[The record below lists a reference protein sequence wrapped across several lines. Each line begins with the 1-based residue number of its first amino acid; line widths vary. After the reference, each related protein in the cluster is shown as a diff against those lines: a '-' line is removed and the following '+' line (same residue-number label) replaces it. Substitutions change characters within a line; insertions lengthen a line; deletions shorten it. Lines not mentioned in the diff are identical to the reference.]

1 MASLKERTRNN
12 VRAGIFVSVSILVA
26 VSSII
31 VLTDA
36 WRALFQPTHE
46 YTVIY
51 DVSDGVQNLKS
62 GADVLIGGMLMGEVA
77 EVAARTDQRAFEQI
91 EVTLAISRDIQLYEG
106 AEIAIGSAIIGD
118 NAWIEVSSVGNP
130 DLGEPHDRQFT
141 GISAP
146 ILGGLLGAV
155 SADDTEAMV
164 ADFQGAARN
173 VRELTERVN
182 TQDWPRW
189 ADRVDV
195 VTEWAAK
202 AAGDFD
208 AVFQD
213 GRDLLAEYKNLVAEN
228 RPSIDAA
235 IENIKV
241 GTGDAKE
248 VARRVREE
256 TVDKV
261 HNLLDTGQ
269 AGMDTATAAQA
280 VCDRAP
286 PQPVE
291 AALPAPARGVRARAA
306 LRGDAVVRHGGQRS
320 QGGLGV
326 SAADYGRSRRR
337 HPARRA
343 DAEAGQRHAPRRD
356 RAVPGITGA
365 PRDRALYGVRR
376 RVMPPSSRGRSTCR
390 SAAPPAGE
398 RPGHFVDGPTYR
410 YISTRGAG
418 DGTVTT
424 GAGCSWTSRASNR
437 SILAPRALSVSS
449 IRA

>member
-164 ADFQGAARN
+164 TDFQGAARN

-189 ADRVDV
+189 ADRIDV

-213 GRDLLAEYKNLVAEN
+213 GRELLAEYKNLVAEN

-269 AGMDTATAAQA
+269 AGMDTASEVVGKVNRDYDVWEPDIRDALAAARLSGQQLKLFA
-280 VCDRAP
+280 TELRRSP
-286 PQPVE
+286 WKLLYRPQREEYEHELLYE
-291 AALPAPARGVRARAA
+291 ATRSFAMAASDLKAASESARRITDARGADIQLDEQTRKLVNDMLRDAIERYQASQERLATVLFTEYAA
-306 LRGDAVVRHGGQRS
+306 
-320 QGGLGV
+320 
-326 SAADYGRSRRR
+326 
-337 HPARRA
+337 
-343 DAEAGQRHAPRRD
+343 E
-356 RAVPGITGA
+356 
-365 PRDRALYGVRR
+365 
-376 RVMPPSSRGRSTCR
+376 
-390 SAAPPAGE
+390 
-398 RPGHFVDGPTYR
+398 
-410 YISTRGAG
+410 
-418 DGTVTT
+418 
-424 GAGCSWTSRASNR
+424 
-437 SILAPRALSVSS
+437 
-449 IRA
+449 

>member
-62 GADVLIGGMLMGEVA
+62 GADVLIGGMLMGAVA
-77 EVAARTDQRAFEQI
+77 EVAPRTDQRAFEQI

-164 ADFQGAARN
+164 TDFQGAARN

-269 AGMDTATAAQA
+269 AGMDTASEVVGKVNRDYDLWEPDIRDALAAARLSGQQLKLFA
-280 VCDRAP
+280 TELRRSP
-286 PQPVE
+286 WKLLYRPQREEYEHELLYE
-291 AALPAPARGVRARAA
+291 ATRSFAMAASDLKAASESARRITDARGADIQLDEQTRKLVNDMLRDAIERYQASQERLATVLFTEYAA
-306 LRGDAVVRHGGQRS
+306 
-320 QGGLGV
+320 
-326 SAADYGRSRRR
+326 
-337 HPARRA
+337 
-343 DAEAGQRHAPRRD
+343 E
-356 RAVPGITGA
+356 
-365 PRDRALYGVRR
+365 
-376 RVMPPSSRGRSTCR
+376 
-390 SAAPPAGE
+390 
-398 RPGHFVDGPTYR
+398 
-410 YISTRGAG
+410 
-418 DGTVTT
+418 
-424 GAGCSWTSRASNR
+424 
-437 SILAPRALSVSS
+437 
-449 IRA
+449 

>member
-164 ADFQGAARN
+164 TDFQGAARN

-189 ADRVDV
+189 ADR
-195 VTEWAAK
+195 
-202 AAGDFD
+202 DFD

-213 GRDLLAEYKNLVAEN
+213 GRELLAEYKNLVAEN

-261 HNLLDTGQ
+261 HSLLDTGQ
-269 AGMDTATAAQA
+269 AGMDTASEVVGKVNRDYDLWEPDIRDALAAARLSGQQLKLFA
-280 VCDRAP
+280 TELRRSP
-286 PQPVE
+286 WKLLYRPQREEYEHELLYE
-291 AALPAPARGVRARAA
+291 ATRSFAMAASDLKAASESARRITDARGADIQLDEQTRKLVNDMLRDAIERYQASQERLATVLFTEYAA
-306 LRGDAVVRHGGQRS
+306 
-320 QGGLGV
+320 
-326 SAADYGRSRRR
+326 
-337 HPARRA
+337 
-343 DAEAGQRHAPRRD
+343 E
-356 RAVPGITGA
+356 
-365 PRDRALYGVRR
+365 
-376 RVMPPSSRGRSTCR
+376 
-390 SAAPPAGE
+390 
-398 RPGHFVDGPTYR
+398 
-410 YISTRGAG
+410 
-418 DGTVTT
+418 
-424 GAGCSWTSRASNR
+424 
-437 SILAPRALSVSS
+437 
-449 IRA
+449 

>member
-213 GRDLLAEYKNLVAEN
+213 GRDLLAEYKKLVAEN

-269 AGMDTATAAQA
+269 AGMDTASEVVGKVNRDYDVWEPDIRDALAAARLSGQQLKLFA
-280 VCDRAP
+280 TELRRSP
-286 PQPVE
+286 WKLLYRPQREEYEHELLYE
-291 AALPAPARGVRARAA
+291 ATRSFAMAASDLKAASESARRITDARGADIQLDEQTRKLVNDMLRDAIERYQASQERLATVLFTEYAA
-306 LRGDAVVRHGGQRS
+306 
-320 QGGLGV
+320 
-326 SAADYGRSRRR
+326 
-337 HPARRA
+337 
-343 DAEAGQRHAPRRD
+343 E
-356 RAVPGITGA
+356 
-365 PRDRALYGVRR
+365 
-376 RVMPPSSRGRSTCR
+376 
-390 SAAPPAGE
+390 
-398 RPGHFVDGPTYR
+398 
-410 YISTRGAG
+410 
-418 DGTVTT
+418 
-424 GAGCSWTSRASNR
+424 
-437 SILAPRALSVSS
+437 
-449 IRA
+449 

>member
-12 VRAGIFVSVSILVA
+12 VRAGIFVTLSILLAVVA
-26 VSSII
+26 IV

-36 WRALFQPTHE
+36 WRVLFQPKHE

-51 DVSDGVQNLKS
+51 EVSDGVQNLKS
-62 GADVLIGGMLMGEVA
+62 GANVLIGGILMGEVA
-77 EVAARTDQRAFEQI
+77 DVAPRTDQRAFEQI
-91 EVTLAISRDIQLYEG
+91 EVTLAISKDIQLYQG
-106 AEIAIGSAIIGD
+106 AEIAIGSAIIGE
-118 NAWIEVSSVGNP
+118 NAWIEVTSVGNP
-130 DLGEPHDRQFT
+130 DLGEPHDRQFI

-182 TQDWPRW
+182 TKDWPRW
-189 ADRVDV
+189 ADRIDV

-213 GRDLLAEYKNLVAEN
+213 GRDLLAEYKNVVAQN
-228 RPSIDAA
+228 RPKIDAA

-241 GTGDAKE
+241 GTGDARE

-269 AGMDTATAAQA
+269 AGMDTAYEVVGKVNRDYDVWEPDISEALAAARLSGQQLKLFA
-280 VCDRAP
+280 AELRRSP
-286 PQPVE
+286 WKLLYRPEREEFEHELLYE
-291 AALPAPARGVRARAA
+291 ATRSFAMAASDLKAASESARRITDARGADIQLDEQTRKLVNDM
-306 LRGDAVVRHGGQRS
+306 LRDSIERYQAS
-320 QGGLGV
+320 QERLATV
-326 SAADYGRSRRR
+326 LFTEYE
-337 HPARRA
+337 
-343 DAEAGQRHAPRRD
+343 AE
-356 RAVPGITGA
+356 
-365 PRDRALYGVRR
+365 
-376 RVMPPSSRGRSTCR
+376 
-390 SAAPPAGE
+390 
-398 RPGHFVDGPTYR
+398 
-410 YISTRGAG
+410 
-418 DGTVTT
+418 
-424 GAGCSWTSRASNR
+424 
-437 SILAPRALSVSS
+437 
-449 IRA
+449 

>member
-164 ADFQGAARN
+164 TDFQGAARN

-269 AGMDTATAAQA
+269 AGMDTASEVVGKVNRDYDLWEPDIRDALAAARLSGQQLKLFA
-280 VCDRAP
+280 TELRRSP
-286 PQPVE
+286 WKLLYRPQREEYEHELLYE
-291 AALPAPARGVRARAA
+291 ATRSFAMAASDLKAASESARRITDARGADIQLDEQTRKLVNDMLRDAIERYQASQERLATVLFTEYAA
-306 LRGDAVVRHGGQRS
+306 
-320 QGGLGV
+320 
-326 SAADYGRSRRR
+326 
-337 HPARRA
+337 
-343 DAEAGQRHAPRRD
+343 E
-356 RAVPGITGA
+356 
-365 PRDRALYGVRR
+365 
-376 RVMPPSSRGRSTCR
+376 
-390 SAAPPAGE
+390 
-398 RPGHFVDGPTYR
+398 
-410 YISTRGAG
+410 
-418 DGTVTT
+418 
-424 GAGCSWTSRASNR
+424 
-437 SILAPRALSVSS
+437 
-449 IRA
+449 